1 MSDAKKK
8 KKSKKRKHADL
19 VGDDYVTSLHLEEAN
34 DTTHT
39 ERQRKKK
46 KKSKRQEQ
54 GPSHKLL
61 ISEDGDST
69 KYPPIFCPGTLT
81 WIEFSMEVKEIC
93 DIQASNLDDF

>member
-19 VGDDYVTSLHLEEAN
+19 VGDDHEISLDLEEAN
-34 DTTHT
+34 DTMHT
-39 ERQRKKK
+39 ESQRKKK

-54 GPSHKLL
+54 GPSSHTLL

-69 KYPPIFCPGTLT
+69 KYPLKPAAYGEENAQQSGMNVILLSKILT
-81 WIEFSMEVKEIC
+81 VC
-93 DIQASNLDDF
+93 G